1 MIKYLI
7 EKEFKQMARDPF
19 ILFIVI
25 ALPVLVMLVFPW
37 ATTMEIKNVNVAVV
51 DNDRSDLSRLLT
63 EKIASTE
70 YFDITGVFMRSDD
83 ALEQVE
89 FGDADIIL
97 EVPYG
102 FETSLLSEGSSS
114 LLIEANAVNGTKASL
129 GTSYLDVIVLD
140 FTEEVN
146 LERGAVTLTA
156 PGGISVDSYYWFN
169 PTMDYKLP
177 MIPALIM
184 LVVALITGFLPAMN
198 IVGEKEAGTI
208 EQINVTPVP
217 KITFIVGKLIP
228 YWVIGIIVLSV
239 GMVVAW
245 LLYGL
250 RPEGSVLLLYGLSLL
265 FIFGISGLGLIIS
278 NYSSTMQQA
287 MFMIFFIIIVFILM
301 CGIFTPISSMP
312 EWARAISLFDPFTY
326 FAEIMRM
333 IYLKGS
339 TFRDILRTSTRSWP
353 SSWSSSAGLS
363 SATVSAGNLRQ
374 VPASALCL
382 ILFYRNKCL
391 MDRKNMYICGLQLP
405 LEWWNR

>member
-1 MIKYLI
+1 MIIKYLI
-7 EKEFKQMARDPF
+7 EKEFKQLARNPF

-70 YFDITGVFMRSDD
+70 YFDIVGVFMRSED
-83 ALEQVE
+83 ALEKVE
-89 FGDADIIL
+89 FSDADIIL

-102 FETSLLSEGSSS
+102 FEQALMSEGESS

-129 GTSYLDVIVLD
+129 GSSYLDMIVLD

-146 LERGAVTLTA
+146 LERGAVSVLPA
-156 PGGISVDSYYWFN
+156 GGIGVDSYYWFN
-169 PTMDYKLP
+169 PTMDYKIP

-228 YWVIGIIVLSV
+228 YWIIGIIVLSV
-239 GMVVAW
+239 GMLVAW

-250 RPEGSVLLLYGLSLL
+250 RPEGSVLLLYGMSFV

-278 NYSSTMQQA
+278 NYSNTMQQA
-287 MFMIFFIIIVFILM
+287 MFVMFFFLILM
-301 CGIFTPISSMP
+301 MLTSGLFTPVESMP
-312 EWARAISLFDPFTY
+312 VWMQRITAVNPVQY
-326 FAEIMRM
+326 FAQVMRLV
-333 IYLKGS
+333 YLKGS
-339 TFRDILRTSTRSWP
+339 
-353 SSWSSSAGLS
+353 GLS
-363 SATVSAGNLRQ
+363 EMLPQFLWLCGFAVVLNVWAVWSYKKSA
-374 VPASALCL
+374 
-382 ILFYRNKCL
+382 
-391 MDRKNMYICGLQLP
+391 
-405 LEWWNR
+405 

>member
-1 MIKYLI
+1 MIIKYLI
-7 EKEFKQMARDPF
+7 EKEFKQLWRNPF
-19 ILFIVI
+19 ILFIII

-70 YFDITGVFMRSDD
+70 YFDITGVFMRSEE
-83 ALEQVE
+83 AMQEIE
-89 FGDADIIL
+89 YGDADIIL
-97 EVPYG
+97 EIPYG
-102 FETSLLSEGSSS
+102 FEEDILSDANSS

-129 GTSYLDVIVLD
+129 GSSYLEMIIVS
-140 FTEEVN
+140 FAEQAGVS
-146 LERGAVTLTA
+146 RGALSVSA
-156 PGGISVDSYYWFN
+156 PGGIAVDSYYWFN
-169 PTMDYKLP
+169 PAMDYKIP

-228 YWVIGIIVLSV
+228 YWIIGVVVLSV

-250 RPEGSVLLLYGLSLL
+250 RPEGSVLLLFGLSFV

-312 EWARAISLFDPFTY
+312 EWARIISMFDPFTY

-339 TFRDILRTSTRSWP
+339 TLRDIPPNVYPLIAFFVVITGW
-353 SSWSSSAGLS
+353 AILS
-363 SATVSAGNLRQ
+363 
-374 VPASALCL
+374 
-382 ILFYRNKCL
+382 YRK
-391 MDRKNMYICGLQLP
+391 RG
-405 LEWWNR
+405 

>member
-1 MIKYLI
+1 MILKYLI

-70 YFDITGVFMRSDD
+70 YFDITGVFMRSDE

-102 FETSLLSEGSSS
+102 FEQDLLSEGGSS

-140 FTEEVN
+140 FAEEVN

-156 PGGISVDSYYWFN
+156 PGGIAVDSYYWFN
-169 PTMDYKLP
+169 PT

-228 YWVIGIIVLSV
+228 YWVIGVIVLSV

-265 FIFGISGLGLIIS
+265 FIFGLSGLGLIIS

-287 MFMIFFIIIVFILM
+287 Y
-301 CGIFTPISSMP
+301 SS
-312 EWARAISLFDPFTY
+312 
-326 FAEIMRM
+326 
-333 IYLKGS
+333 
-339 TFRDILRTSTRSWP
+339 
-353 SSWSSSAGLS
+353 
-363 SATVSAGNLRQ
+363 
-374 VPASALCL
+374 
-382 ILFYRNKCL
+382 
-391 MDRKNMYICGLQLP
+391 
-405 LEWWNR
+405 

>member
-1 MIKYLI
+1 MIIKYLI
-7 EKEFKQMARDPF
+7 EKEFKQLWRNPF
-19 ILFIVI
+19 ILFIII

-37 ATTMEIKNVNVAVV
+37 ATTMEIKNVNIAVV

-83 ALEQVE
+83 AMDEIE
-89 FGDADIIL
+89 YGDADIIL
-97 EVPYG
+97 EIPYG
-102 FETSLLSEGSSS
+102 FEVDLLSDASSS

-129 GTSYLDVIVLD
+129 GSSYLEMIIVA
-140 FTEEVN
+140 FSGEV
-146 LERGAVTLTA
+146 EVSRGGVSVAA
-156 PGGISVDSYYWFN
+156 PGGIAVDSYYWFN
-169 PTMDYKLP
+169 PAMDYKMP

-208 EQINVTPVP
+208 EQVNVTPVP

-228 YWVIGIIVLSV
+228 YWIIGIVVLSV
-239 GMVVAW
+239 GMIVAW

-250 RPEGSVLLLYGLSLL
+250 RPEGSVLLLFGLSFV

-312 EWARAISLFDPFTY
+312 EWARIISMFDPFTY

-339 TFRDILRTSTRSWP
+339 TLRDVLPNVYPLLAFFVVIIGWAILS
-353 SSWSSSAGLS
+353 
-363 SATVSAGNLRQ
+363 
-374 VPASALCL
+374 
-382 ILFYRNKCL
+382 YRK
-391 MDRKNMYICGLQLP
+391 R
-405 LEWWNR
+405 E

>member
-1 MIKYLI
+1 
-7 EKEFKQMARDPF
+7 MARDPF

-83 ALEQVE
+83 AMEQVE

-102 FETSLLSEGSSS
+102 FEQDLLSEGSSS

-156 PGGISVDSYYWFN
+156 PGGITVDSYYWFN
-169 PTMDYKLP
+169 PTMDYKIP

-228 YWVIGIIVLSV
+228 YWVIGIISSSSV
-239 GMVVAW
+239 SAW
-245 LLYGL
+245 WSPGCCTACA
-250 RPEGSVLLLYGLSLL
+250 RRAAS
-265 FIFGISGLGLIIS
+265 FC
-278 NYSSTMQQA
+278 STA
-287 MFMIFFIIIVFILM
+287 
-301 CGIFTPISSMP
+301 CRCS
-312 EWARAISLFDPFTY
+312 
-326 FAEIMRM
+326 
-333 IYLKGS
+333 
-339 TFRDILRTSTRSWP
+339 
-353 SSWSSSAGLS
+353 SSSAS
-363 SATVSAGNLRQ
+363 
-374 VPASALCL
+374 PA
-382 ILFYRNKCL
+382 
-391 MDRKNMYICGLQLP
+391 
-405 LEWWNR
+405 WV

>member
-1 MIKYLI
+1 MILKYLI

-70 YFDITGVFMRSDD
+70 YFDITGVFMRSDE

-102 FETSLLSEGSSS
+102 FEQDLLSEGSSS

-140 FTEEVN
+140 FAEEVN
-146 LERGAVTLTA
+146 LERGAVTLTS
-156 PGGISVDSYYWFN
+156 PGGIAVDSYYWFN
-169 PTMDYKLP
+169 PTMDYKIP

-250 RPEGSVLLLYGLSLL
+250 RPEGSVFLLYGLSLL

-339 TFRDILRTSTRSWP
+339 TFRDILPYVYPLLAFFVVIIGW
-353 SSWSSSAGLS
+353 AVLS
-363 SATVSAGNLRQ
+363 YKKRG
-374 VPASALCL
+374 
-382 ILFYRNKCL
+382 
-391 MDRKNMYICGLQLP
+391 
-405 LEWWNR
+405 

>member
-1 MIKYLI
+1 M
-7 EKEFKQMARDPF
+7 
-19 ILFIVI
+19 
-25 ALPVLVMLVFPW
+25 
-37 ATTMEIKNVNVAVV
+37 
-51 DNDRSDLSRLLT
+51 
-63 EKIASTE
+63 
-70 YFDITGVFMRSDD
+70 
-83 ALEQVE
+83 
-89 FGDADIIL
+89 
-97 EVPYG
+97 
-102 FETSLLSEGSSS
+102 
-114 LLIEANAVNGTKASL
+114 
-129 GTSYLDVIVLD
+129 
-140 FTEEVN
+140 
-146 LERGAVTLTA
+146 TLTA
-156 PGGISVDSYYWFN
+156 PGGIAVDSYYWFN
-169 PTMDYKLP
+169 PTMDYKIP
-177 MIPALIM
+177 MIPALVM

-228 YWVIGIIVLSV
+228 YWVIGVIVLSV

-265 FIFGISGLGLIIS
+265 FIFGLSGLGLIIS

-339 TFRDILRTSTRSWP
+339 TFRDILPYVYPLLAFFVVIIGW
-353 SSWSSSAGLS
+353 AVLS
-363 SATVSAGNLRQ
+363 YKKRG
-374 VPASALCL
+374 
-382 ILFYRNKCL
+382 
-391 MDRKNMYICGLQLP
+391 
-405 LEWWNR
+405 

>member
-1 MIKYLI
+1 MILKYLI

-83 ALEQVE
+83 AMEQVE

-102 FETSLLSEGSSS
+102 FEQDLLSEGSSS

-156 PGGISVDSYYWFN
+156 SGGIAVDSYYWFN
-169 PTMDYKLP
+169 PTMDYKIP

-228 YWVIGIIVLSV
+228 YWVIGVIVLSV
-239 GMVVAW
+239 GMLVAW

-265 FIFGISGLGLIIS
+265 FIFVRPGPDHLQLLQHDAAGD
-278 NYSSTMQQA
+278 
-287 MFMIFFIIIVFILM
+287 VH
-301 CGIFTPISSMP
+301 
-312 EWARAISLFDPFTY
+312 
-326 FAEIMRM
+326 
-333 IYLKGS
+333 
-339 TFRDILRTSTRSWP
+339 DILHHHRLHPDVRYLHPHQQHAGVGEDHIPLRSLHLFRRDHADDLFEGQYLP
-353 SSWSSSAGLS
+353 GHPPIRLPAPGL
-363 SATVSAGNLRQ
+363 LRGHHRLGRPQ
-374 VPASALCL
+374 LQKARL
-382 ILFYRNKCL
+382 IPDLL
-391 MDRKNMYICGLQLP
+391 
-405 LEWWNR
+405 

>member
-1 MIKYLI
+1 MILKYLI
-7 EKEFKQMARDPF
+7 EKEFKQLWRNRF
-19 ILFIVI
+19 ILFIVV

-37 ATTMEIKNVNVAVV
+37 ATTMEIRHVNVAVV
-51 DNDRSDLSRLLT
+51 DNDRSDMSRLLI
-63 EKIASTE
+63 EKIESTE
-70 YFDITGVFMRSDD
+70 YFDITGVFMRSEE
-83 ALEQVE
+83 AMAQVE
-89 FGDADIIL
+89 FGDADIIM

-102 FETSLLSEGSSS
+102 FEEALMSEESSS

-129 GTSYLDVIVLD
+129 GTSYLDMIVLD
-140 FTEEVN
+140 FTQELN
-146 LERGAVTLTA
+146 LDSGAVTLSPA
-156 PGGISVDSYYWFN
+156 GGIRVDSYYWFN
-169 PTMDYKLP
+169 PTMDYKVP

-228 YWVIGIIVLSV
+228 YWIIGVVVLSV
-239 GMVVAW
+239 GMLVSW

-250 RPEGSVLLLYGLSLL
+250 TPEGSVLLLLGLSFV
-265 FIFGISGLGLIIS
+265 FILGISGLGLIIS

-287 MFMIFFIIIVFILM
+287 MFMIFFIIIIFILM

-312 EWARAISLFDPFTY
+312 EWARVISLFDPFTY

-339 TFRDILRTSTRSWP
+339 TFKDIVQYVYPHLGFFAVIFSWAIISYRKRD
-353 SSWSSSAGLS
+353 
-363 SATVSAGNLRQ
+363 
-374 VPASALCL
+374 
-382 ILFYRNKCL
+382 
-391 MDRKNMYICGLQLP
+391 
-405 LEWWNR
+405 

>member
-1 MIKYLI
+1 MIIKYLI
-7 EKEFKQMARDPF
+7 EKEFKQLWRNPF
-19 ILFIVI
+19 ILFIII

-70 YFDITGVFMRSDD
+70 YFDITGVFMRSEE
-83 ALEQVE
+83 AMQEIE
-89 FGDADIIL
+89 YGDADIIL
-97 EVPYG
+97 EIPYG
-102 FETSLLSEGSSS
+102 FEEDILSDANSS

-129 GTSYLDVIVLD
+129 GSSYLEMIIVS
-140 FTEEVN
+140 FAEQAGVS
-146 LERGAVTLTA
+146 RGALSVSA
-156 PGGISVDSYYWFN
+156 PGGIAVDSYYWFN
-169 PTMDYKLP
+169 PAMDYKIP

-228 YWVIGIIVLSV
+228 YWIIGVVVLSV

-250 RPEGSVLLLYGLSLL
+250 RPEGSVLLLFGLSFV

-312 EWARAISLFDPFTY
+312 EWARIISMFDPFTY

-339 TFRDILRTSTRSWP
+339 TLRDILPNVYPLIAFFVVITGW
-353 SSWSSSAGLS
+353 AILS
-363 SATVSAGNLRQ
+363 
-374 VPASALCL
+374 
-382 ILFYRNKCL
+382 YRK
-391 MDRKNMYICGLQLP
+391 RG
-405 LEWWNR
+405 

>member
-1 MIKYLI
+1 MILKYLI

-83 ALEQVE
+83 AMEQVE

-102 FETSLLSEGSSS
+102 FEQDLLSEGSSS

-156 PGGISVDSYYWFN
+156 PGGIAVDSYYWFN
-169 PTMDYKLP
+169 PTMDYKIP

-184 LVVALITGFLPAMN
+184 LVVALITGFL
-198 IVGEKEAGTI
+198 
-208 EQINVTPVP
+208 
-217 KITFIVGKLIP
+217 LIP

-239 GMVVAW
+239 GMLVAW

-250 RPEGSVLLLYGLSLL
+250 RPEGSVILLYGLSLL
-265 FIFGISGLGLIIS
+265 FIFGLSGLGLIIS

-339 TFRDILRTSTRSWP
+339 TFRDILPYVYPLLAFFVVIIGW
-353 SSWSSSAGLS
+353 AVLS
-363 SATVSAGNLRQ
+363 YKKRG
-374 VPASALCL
+374 
-382 ILFYRNKCL
+382 
-391 MDRKNMYICGLQLP
+391 
-405 LEWWNR
+405 

>member
-7 EKEFKQMARDPF
+7 EKEFKQLWRNPF
-19 ILFIVI
+19 ILFIII

-51 DNDRSDLSRLLT
+51 DNDRSDMSRLLV

-70 YFDITGVFMRSDD
+70 YFDITGVFFRSEE
-83 ALEQVE
+83 AMEEIE
-89 FGDADIIL
+89 FGNADIII
-97 EVPYG
+97 EIPYT
-102 FETSLLSEGSSS
+102 FERSLTSEGSSS
-114 LLIEANAVNGTKASL
+114 LMISANAVNGTKASL
-129 GTSYLDVIVLD
+129 GTSYLEVIVQDFCNEVSLD
-140 FTEEVN
+140 A
-146 LERGAVTLTA
+146 GAVTLA
-156 PGGISVDSYYWFN
+156 HAGGISVDSYYWFN
-169 PTMDYKLP
+169 PEMDYKIP

-228 YWVIGIIVLSV
+228 YWIIGVVVLSV
-239 GMVVAW
+239 GMLVAW

-250 RPEGSVLLLYGLSLL
+250 VPRGSVLLLYGLSFV

-278 NYSSTMQQA
+278 NYSSNMQQA

-301 CGIFTPISSMP
+301 CGIFTPASSMP
-312 EWARAISLFDPFTY
+312 EWAQVISRLDPFTY
-326 FAEIMRM
+326 FAEIIRM

-339 TFRDILRTSTRSWP
+339 TFKDVLQYVYPLLGFFVLIVTW
-353 SSWSSSAGLS
+353 AVLS
-363 SATVSAGNLRQ
+363 
-374 VPASALCL
+374 
-382 ILFYRNKCL
+382 YRK
-391 MDRKNMYICGLQLP
+391 R
-405 LEWWNR
+405 E

>member
-1 MIKYLI
+1 
-7 EKEFKQMARDPF
+7 
-19 ILFIVI
+19 
-25 ALPVLVMLVFPW
+25 MLVFPW

-70 YFDITGVFMRSDD
+70 YFDITGVFMRSEE
-83 ALEQVE
+83 AMQEIE
-89 FGDADIIL
+89 YGDADIIL
-97 EVPYG
+97 EIPYG
-102 FETSLLSEGSSS
+102 FEEDILSDANSS

-129 GTSYLDVIVLD
+129 GSSYLEMIIVS
-140 FTEEVN
+140 FAEQAGVS
-146 LERGAVTLTA
+146 RGALSVSA
-156 PGGISVDSYYWFN
+156 PGGIAVDSYYWFN
-169 PTMDYKLP
+169 PAMDYKIP

-228 YWVIGIIVLSV
+228 YWIIGVVVLSV

-250 RPEGSVLLLYGLSLL
+250 RPEGSVLLLFGLSFV

-312 EWARAISLFDPFTY
+312 EWARIISMFDPFTY

-339 TFRDILRTSTRSWP
+339 TLRDILPNVYPLIAFFVVITGW
-353 SSWSSSAGLS
+353 AILS
-363 SATVSAGNLRQ
+363 
-374 VPASALCL
+374 
-382 ILFYRNKCL
+382 YRK
-391 MDRKNMYICGLQLP
+391 RG
-405 LEWWNR
+405 

>member
-208 EQINVTPVP
+208 EQINVTPRP
-217 KITFIVGKLIP
+217 QDYLHRRQAHS
-228 YWVIGIIVLSV
+228 VLGHRHHSAECRH
-239 GMVVAW
+239 GGSLAA
-245 LLYGL
+245 L
-250 RPEGSVLLLYGLSLL
+250 RPASRGQRPPAVRSVPALHLRHLRSGPDYIQL
-265 FIFGISGLGLIIS
+265 FQHHAAGD
-278 NYSSTMQQA
+278 
-287 MFMIFFIIIVFILM
+287 VH
-301 CGIFTPISSMP
+301 
-312 EWARAISLFDPFTY
+312 
-326 FAEIMRM
+326 
-333 IYLKGS
+333 
-339 TFRDILRTSTRSWP
+339 DILHYHRLHPHVRHLHPHQQHAGVGTDHIPFRPLYLFRRDNPDDLPQGQYVPGHP
-353 SSWSSSAGLS
+353 SVRLPVAGL
-363 SATVSAGNLRQ
+363 LRGH
-374 VPASALCL
+374 
-382 ILFYRNKCL
+382 YRLGCP
-391 MDRKNMYICGLQLP
+391 QLP
-405 LEWWNR
+405 

>member
-1 MIKYLI
+1 MILKYLI

-70 YFDITGVFMRSDD
+70 YFDITGVFMRSDE

-102 FETSLLSEGSSS
+102 FEQDLLSEGSSS

-156 PGGISVDSYYWFN
+156 PGGIAVDSYYWFN
-169 PTMDYKLP
+169 PTMDYKIP

-228 YWVIGIIVLSV
+228 YWVIGVIVLSV

-245 LLYGL
+245 QCRHGGRLAAL
-250 RPEGSVLLLYGLSLL
+250 RPA
-265 FIFGISGLGLIIS
+265 SGG
-278 NYSSTMQQA
+278 Q
-287 MFMIFFIIIVFILM
+287 
-301 CGIFTPISSMP
+301 
-312 EWARAISLFDPFTY
+312 R
-326 FAEIMRM
+326 
-333 IYLKGS
+333 
-339 TFRDILRTSTRSWP
+339 
-353 SSWSSSAGLS
+353 
-363 SATVSAGNLRQ
+363 
-374 VPASALCL
+374 ASALRPVAAL
-382 ILFYRNKCL
+382 HLRPL
-391 MDRKNMYICGLQLP
+391 RPGPDHLQLLQHDAAGDVHDILHHHRLHPDVRYLHPHQQHAGVGEDHIP
-405 LEWWNR
+405 LRSLHLFRRDHADDLPQGQYLPGHPPVRLPAPGLLRGHHRLGRPQLQKARLIPDLL

>member
-1 MIKYLI
+1 MIIKYLI
-7 EKEFKQMARDPF
+7 EKEFKQLARNPF

-51 DNDRSDLSRLLT
+51 DNDRSDQSRLLT

-70 YFDITGVFMRSDD
+70 YFDITGVFMRSED
-83 ALEQVE
+83 ALEQIE

-102 FETSLLSEGSSS
+102 FGQDLVSEGEGS

-129 GTSYLDVIVLD
+129 GTSYLDMIVLD
-140 FTEEVN
+140 FAEEIN
-146 LERGAVTLTA
+146 LERGAVSVLSA
-156 PGGISVDSYYWFN
+156 GGIDVDSYYWFN
-169 PTMDYKLP
+169 PTMDYKIP
-177 MIPALIM
+177 MIPALVM

-228 YWVIGIIVLSV
+228 YWIIGIIVLSV
-239 GMVVAW
+239 GMLVAW

-250 RPEGSVLLLYGLSLL
+250 RPEGSVLLLYGLSLV
-265 FIFGISGLGLIIS
+265 FVFGISGLGLIIS
-278 NYSSTMQQA
+278 NYSSNMQQA

-301 CGIFTPISSMP
+301 SGIFTPVSSMP
-312 EWARAISLFDPFTY
+312 EWARVISMFDPFTY
-326 FAEIMRM
+326 FAQIMSM

-339 TFRDILRTSTRSWP
+339 TFRDILQYVYPLLAFFVVIIGW
-353 SSWSSSAGLS
+353 AVLS
-363 SATVSAGNLRQ
+363 
-374 VPASALCL
+374 
-382 ILFYRNKCL
+382 YRK
-391 MDRKNMYICGLQLP
+391 RG
-405 LEWWNR
+405 

>member
-1 MIKYLI
+1 MIIKYLI
-7 EKEFKQMARDPF
+7 EKEFKQLARNPF
-19 ILFIVI
+19 ILFIVV

-51 DNDRSDLSRLLT
+51 DNDRSDQSRLLT

-70 YFDITGVFMRSDD
+70 YFDITGVFMRSED
-83 ALEQVE
+83 ALEQIE

-102 FETSLLSEGSSS
+102 FGQALVSEGEGS

-129 GTSYLDVIVLD
+129 GTSYLDMIVLD
-140 FTEEVN
+140 FAEEIN
-146 LERGAVTLTA
+146 LERGAVSVLPA
-156 PGGISVDSYYWFN
+156 GGIDVDSYYWFN
-169 PTMDYKLP
+169 PTMDYKIP
-177 MIPALIM
+177 MIPALVM

-228 YWVIGIIVLSV
+228 YWIIGIIVLSV
-239 GMVVAW
+239 GMLVAW

-250 RPEGSVLLLYGLSLL
+250 RPEGSVLLLYGLSLV
-265 FIFGISGLGLIIS
+265 FVFGISGLGLIIS
-278 NYSSTMQQA
+278 NYSSNMQQA

-301 CGIFTPISSMP
+301 SGIFTPVSSMP
-312 EWARAISLFDPFTY
+312 EWARVISMFDPFTY
-326 FAEIMRM
+326 FAQIMSM

-339 TFRDILRTSTRSWP
+339 TFRDILQYVYPLLAFFVVIIGW
-353 SSWSSSAGLS
+353 AVLS
-363 SATVSAGNLRQ
+363 YRKRGSYLLR
-374 VPASALCL
+374 
-382 ILFYRNKCL
+382 
-391 MDRKNMYICGLQLP
+391 

>member
-1 MIKYLI
+1 MIIKYLI
-7 EKEFKQMARDPF
+7 EKEFKQLARNPF

-70 YFDITGVFMRSDD
+70 YFDIVGVFMRSED
-83 ALEQVE
+83 ALEKVE
-89 FGDADIIL
+89 FSDADIIL

-102 FETSLLSEGSSS
+102 FEQALMSEGESS

-129 GTSYLDVIVLD
+129 GSSYLDMIVLD

-146 LERGAVTLTA
+146 LERGSVSVLPA
-156 PGGISVDSYYWFN
+156 GGIGVDSYYWFN
-169 PTMDYKLP
+169 PTMDYKIP

-228 YWVIGIIVLSV
+228 YWIIGIIVLSV
-239 GMVVAW
+239 GMLVAW

-250 RPEGSVLLLYGLSLL
+250 RPEGSVLLLYGMSFV

-278 NYSSTMQQA
+278 NYSNTMQQA

-312 EWARAISLFDPFTY
+312 EWARVISLFDPFTY
-326 FAEIMRM
+326 FAEIIRM

-339 TFRDILRTSTRSWP
+339 GFRDILQYVYPLLAFFVVIIGW
-353 SSWSSSAGLS
+353 AVLS
-363 SATVSAGNLRQ
+363 
-374 VPASALCL
+374 
-382 ILFYRNKCL
+382 YRK
-391 MDRKNMYICGLQLP
+391 RG
-405 LEWWNR
+405 

>member
-1 MIKYLI
+1 MILKYLI

-83 ALEQVE
+83 AMEQVE

-102 FETSLLSEGSSS
+102 FEQDLLSEGSSS

-156 PGGISVDSYYWFN
+156 PGGIAVDSYYWFN
-169 PTMDYKLP
+169 PTMDYKIP

-228 YWVIGIIVLSV
+228 YWVIGVIVLSV

-265 FIFGISGLGLIIS
+265 FIFGLSGLGLIIS

-301 CGIFTPISSMP
+301 SGIFTPVSSMP
-312 EWARAISLFDPFTY
+312 EWARAISMFDPFTY
-326 FAEIMRM
+326 FAQIMSM

-339 TFRDILRTSTRSWP
+339 TFTDILPYVYPLLAFFVVIIGW
-353 SSWSSSAGLS
+353 AVLS
-363 SATVSAGNLRQ
+363 
-374 VPASALCL
+374 
-382 ILFYRNKCL
+382 YRK
-391 MDRKNMYICGLQLP
+391 RG
-405 LEWWNR
+405 